1 MITNAQPRAQELP
14 KHYTIARREA
24 EILDQV
30 SWSERGLRSEPYW
43 GKLHYI
49 SSPRHAT
56 EFSFANGLAA
66 TTRKQFVRDG
76 ALDRS
81 FDQDQPRRPGD
92 RMPVFAYSH
101 AFMASQS
108 GSVLYTV
115 GTTQEPA
122 VHYRTAIGDV
132 ELQPWWMTNNCY
144 FTINN
149 MISKHYQD
157 YTASAKEAK
166 VWTMQL
172 RHDVAT
178 YYARD
183 RAKDDSTE
191 LSSMSEEE
199 SYYAILTL
207 STRQILAANVLTES
221 ADNATGATIF
231 QKEISS
237 DGKVNTVD
245 VIYPALPFWLY
256 ANPELLR
263 LLLKPIF
270 EFQESGLY
278 HEQYAMHDIGR
289 FYPDAIGYFSSSIP
303 GEWGEEAMPVEES
316 ANMIILAYSYFMAT
330 NNTEYLATHFDIL
343 KRWTV
348 YVIEKSLYPEHQTTT
363 GIVAINCMGGIA
375 SALGDITLATRYV
388 TLAYDYYELWAASS
402 IDTTNTHTLLAYQLP
417 NSYSILYN
425 IYPALL
431 FNLRSIPKSL
441 FLMESAFYPTVA

>member
-14 KHYTIARREA
+14 KHYTIGEFIERRTCLVRIWLARREA

-30 SWSERGLRSEPYW
+30 SWSERGLGSEPYW

-191 LSSMSEEE
+191 ISSMSEEE

-221 ADNATGATIF
+221 ADNATGVTIF

-256 ANPELLR
+256 ANPELLS

-363 GIVAINCMGGIA
+363 GKSCSKV
-375 SALGDITLATRYV
+375 TTR
-388 TLAYDYYELWAASS
+388 
-402 IDTTNTHTLLAYQLP
+402 IDPY
-417 NSYSILYN
+417 
-425 IYPALL
+425 
-431 FNLRSIPKSL
+431 
-441 FLMESAFYPTVA
+441 

>member
-1 MITNAQPRAQELP
+1 
-14 KHYTIARREA
+14 
-24 EILDQV
+24 
-30 SWSERGLRSEPYW
+30 
-43 GKLHYI
+43 
-49 SSPRHAT
+49 
-56 EFSFANGLAA
+56 
-66 TTRKQFVRDG
+66 
-76 ALDRS
+76 
-81 FDQDQPRRPGD
+81 
-92 RMPVFAYSH
+92 
-101 AFMASQS
+101 
-108 GSVLYTV
+108 
-115 GTTQEPA
+115 
-122 VHYRTAIGDV
+122 
-132 ELQPWWMTNNCY
+132 
-144 FTINN
+144 
-149 MISKHYQD
+149 
-157 YTASAKEAK
+157 
-166 VWTMQL
+166 
-172 RHDVAT
+172 
-178 YYARD
+178 
-183 RAKDDSTE
+183 
-191 LSSMSEEE
+191 MSEEE

-363 GIVAINCMGGIA
+363 GKSCSKV
-375 SALGDITLATRYV
+375 TTR
-388 TLAYDYYELWAASS
+388 
-402 IDTTNTHTLLAYQLP
+402 IDPY
-417 NSYSILYN
+417 
-425 IYPALL
+425 
-431 FNLRSIPKSL
+431 
-441 FLMESAFYPTVA
+441 